1 MDLVIVNRKFKGKE
15 QNAICHLSF
24 HHQTSDWELK
34 KPWII
39 QSSDPA
45 FIYTS
50 GLYTMV
56 VFQLQKQR

>member
-15 QNAICHLSF
+15 QNAICHFSF
-24 HHQTSDWELK
+24 QHQTGDWELK
-34 KPWII
+34 KPRII
-39 QSSDPA
+39 QSTSTG

-56 VFQLQKQR
+56 AFQLQKQG